1 MFLNVIDLILQNIT
15 SWQDLVIAIIGLLF
29 GFILL
34 PQLHDVIK
42 KKIVLNLYTAA
53 LTTIGLYIM
62 TATFFTMGFWITFI
76 ADFFTATVWLLL
88 FIFSLMN
95 KRELSSKKSKKIN

>member
-1 MFLNVIDLILQNIT
+1 MFLNIFDPILQNIT
-15 SWQDLVIAIIGLLF
+15 SWQDLVIAVIGLLF
-29 GFILL
+29 GFILI
-34 PQLHDVIK
+34 PQLYDVIK
-42 KKIVLNLYTAA
+42 KNIVLNLYTAA

-88 FIFSLMN
+88 FIFSYLN
-95 KRELSSKKSKKIN
+95 FRKIRDKKN

>member
-1 MFLNVIDLILQNIT
+1 MFDPVLQNIT
-15 SWQDLVIAIIGLLF
+15 SWQDLVIAVIGLLF

-34 PQLHDVIK
+34 PQLFDVIK
-42 KKIVLNLYTAA
+42 KKTVLNLYTAA

-62 TATFFTMGFWITFI
+62 TATFFTMGFWITVI

-88 FIFSLMN
+88 FIFSFLN
-95 KRELSSKKSKKIN
+95 RKKMLK